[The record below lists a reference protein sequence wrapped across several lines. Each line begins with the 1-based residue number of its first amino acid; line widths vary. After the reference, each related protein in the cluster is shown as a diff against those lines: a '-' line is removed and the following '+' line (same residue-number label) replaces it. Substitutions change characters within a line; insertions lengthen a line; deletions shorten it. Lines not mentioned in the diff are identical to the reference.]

1 MGEIMIEFLL
11 SASISCLDGWA
22 IIDRVK
28 KQEYLS
34 PQDKKEI
41 IHEIKRVM
49 DCDGR
54 QEKTN

>member
-1 MGEIMIEFLL
+1 MIEFLL
-11 SASISCLDGWA
+11 SASISCADGWA

-41 IHEIKRVM
+41 IHEIKKVM

-54 QEKTN
+54 QKKIN

>member
-1 MGEIMIEFLL
+1 MIEFLL
-11 SASISCLDGWA
+11 MASITCMDGWA

-28 KQEYLS
+28 ANEYLT

-41 IHEIKRVM
+41 IREVKRVM

-54 QEKTN
+54 QEKIN